1 MASEKF
7 SRKRGRKREGSST
20 MLEEPAAKKP
30 VEDASPILQLFQSFQ
45 TELDC
50 RHDKYERLV
59 KCSRD
64 VTIQSKRV
72 IFLLHRGLDEK
83 ARAKIL
89 EEAARKFDDIKELF
103 KKIAAELLLE
113 DCYQFVRAYSPGLQE
128 FIEAFSFWY
137 FLKHR
142 SIVSYKQVCDQ
153 LVFDNTDKQP
163 VEQVLNPPADNTTVL
178 NPPAENTTV
187 LNPPGESTKDLT
199 PPVEHTQITNPTDEL
214 NTNAPNPHAKMQVP
228 IPPAEY
234 ILGISDLT
242 GELMRLAVNSVGQG
256 NLTTPLEICQ
266 ILRKIHDEFITFGN
280 RQRGLPKKL
289 EVLKNSLKK
298 VENTCYT
305 IHIRGSEVPENM
317 LATLIAE
324 NTEHAVDG

>member
-1 MASEKF
+1 MESERF
-7 SRKRGRKREGSST
+7 SRKRGRKREASSA
-20 MLEEPAAKKP
+20 MLDETAAKKP
-30 VEDASPILQLFQSFQ
+30 VKDASPILQLFQSFQ
-45 TELDC
+45 TELDS

-89 EEAARKFDDIKELF
+89 EEAAGKFSDIKELF
-103 KKIAAELLLE
+103 KKIAVELLHE

-137 FLKHR
+137 FLKHK
-142 SIVSYKQVCDQ
+142 SVVSYKQICNE
-153 LVFDNTDKQP
+153 LEFDKEP
-163 VEQVLNPPADNTTVL
+163 VQVQQVLNPPEENTKVL
-178 NPPAENTTV
+178 NPPAENT
-187 LNPPGESTKDLT
+187 
-199 PPVEHTQITNPTDEL
+199 QITKSPDEE
-214 NTNAPNPHAKMQVP
+214 NTNVSNPNVKIQVP

-256 NLTTPLEICQ
+256 NLTAPREICQ
-266 ILRKIHDEFITFGN
+266 ILRKIHDEFITFGS

-305 IHIRGSEVPENM
+305 IHIRGSEVSENM

-324 NTEHAVDG
+324 NRDHAVDGQ

>member
-7 SRKRGRKREGSST
+7 SRKRGRKREGSSA

-89 EEAARKFDDIKELF
+89 EEAAGKFDDIKELF
-103 KKIAAELLLE
+103 KKIAAELLQE

-153 LVFDNTDKQP
+153 LVFDNTDEQP
-163 VEQVLNPPADNTTVL
+163 VEQVLNPL
-178 NPPAENTTV
+178 AENTTV
-187 LNPPGESTKDLT
+187 PNPPGES
-199 PPVEHTQITNPTDEL
+199 TQITNPTDEL
-214 NTNAPNPHAKMQVP
+214 NTNAPNPHAKIQVP

-280 RQRGLPKKL
+280 QQRGLPKKL

>member
-1 MASEKF
+1 MESERF
-7 SRKRGRKREGSST
+7 SRKRGRKREASSA
-20 MLEEPAAKKP
+20 MLDETAAKKP
-30 VEDASPILQLFQSFQ
+30 VKDASPILRLFQSFQ
-45 TELDC
+45 TELDS

-89 EEAARKFDDIKELF
+89 EEAAGKFSDIKELF
-103 KKIAAELLLE
+103 KKIAVELLHE

-137 FLKHR
+137 FLKHK
-142 SIVSYKQVCDQ
+142 SVVSYKQICHE
-153 LVFDNTDKQP
+153 LEFDKEP
-163 VEQVLNPPADNTTVL
+163 VQVQQVLNPPEENTKVL
-178 NPPAENTTV
+178 NPPAENT
-187 LNPPGESTKDLT
+187 
-199 PPVEHTQITNPTDEL
+199 QITKSPDEE
-214 NTNAPNPHAKMQVP
+214 NTNISNPNVKIQVP

-256 NLTTPLEICQ
+256 NLTAPLEICQ
-266 ILRKIHDEFITFGN
+266 ILRKIHDEFITFGS

-324 NTEHAVDG
+324 NPDHAVDGQ